1 MIFEGKI
8 PKIVSYMPCPSGNLS
23 GGAISEEYPEPGL
36 NIDPITKDR
45 LTAIAVVER
54 YKAIVLSEIFPKLF
68 MLVSEEIPETS
79 EKNTSGIINIFRRLI
94 NIEPPRLKT

>member
-1 MIFEGKI
+1 
-8 PKIVSYMPCPSGNLS
+8 
-23 GGAISEEYPEPGL
+23 
-36 NIDPITKDR
+36 
-45 LTAIAVVER
+45 
-54 YKAIVLSEIFPKLF
+54 